1 VDPSQ
6 PIAFVRTLDDLMS
19 SAVAYPRFATFL
31 FGIFGAIGLTLACT
45 GIFSVVSYAVSRRT
59 REFGIR
65 MALGATPGNV
75 LRLVLGSTGRVLV
88 VGFMLGA
95 ILSVVS
101 GRALAGKLEG
111 IGVASPSMLV
121 AITSVL
127 AVAAFLACAIPARS
141 ATKVQPVDAL
151 RHE

>member
-1 VDPSQ
+1 
-6 PIAFVRTLDDLMS
+6 
-19 SAVAYPRFATFL
+19 
-31 FGIFGAIGLTLACT
+31 
-45 GIFSVVSYAVSRRT
+45 VVSYAVSRRT

-65 MALGATPGNV
+65 MALGATPGSV

-88 VGFMLGA
+88 IGFGLGA
-95 ILSVVS
+95 IVSVVS

-111 IGVASPSMLV
+111 IGAARPTMLL

-127 AVAAFLACAIPARS
+127 AAAALLACAIPARA